1 MWALILQIKI
11 QWIYAGTGH
20 FEYPAM
26 GEAFQSLHL
35 TRHQRT
41 QAGCVRSREI
51 QLAQTA
57 WGMADS
63 KCLWVSLLQICFL
76 FFSLAVQAEVT
87 GFLFIY
93 KGKKCIFYFKQ
104 SIIIS
109 QELERKNIMKLC
121 VTLKLGRAGD
131 ATTCSGSMGLVYV
144 CESSEVTAGP
154 GYFPFQFVIKWEGL
168 SLEGTSRH
176 HLIQPSSQS
185 RIS

>member
-1 MWALILQIKI
+1 
-11 QWIYAGTGH
+11 
-20 FEYPAM
+20 M

-57 WGMADS
+57 WGMADF
-63 KCLWVSLLQICFL
+63 KCLWVSLLQICLL

-93 KGKKCIFYFKQ
+93 EGKKCIFYFKQ

-109 QELERKNIMKLC
+109 QELELKNIMKLC
-121 VTLKLGRAGD
+121 VTQTQQGWWCHSLQWFNGPG
-131 ATTCSGSMGLVYV
+131 V
-144 CESSEVTAGP
+144 CLWIFREVTAGP